1 MHSRFM
7 HWHHDIWSLGSS
19 AVGVAASG
27 RGGGRLVVRSAVR
40 YVLSL
45 LLLGVFTSGGGCGT
59 QGGSEMRAAEVATAF
74 LKTIRQGEVAA
85 AWQETSTDFKS
96 AMGRDRM
103 KAYVKSESVLRESMT
118 LISESTVELQGRP
131 YHRCVFTPASG
142 KKQVV
147 VLLRA
152 ERAGDW
158 KVERLLVED

>member
-1 MHSRFM
+1 M
-7 HWHHDIWSLGSS
+7 HWFSMHRHLDRMSLGTS

-27 RGGGRLVVRSAVR
+27 RGAGRVVSPCV
-40 YVLSL
+40 VSL
-45 LLLGVFTSGGGCGT
+45 LLFGTFVSGGGCGGR
-59 QGGSEMRAAEVATAF
+59 GGPEMRAAEVATAF
-74 LKTIRQGEVAA
+74 LEAIRQGQVAA
-85 AWQETSTDFKS
+85 AWQETATDFKS
-96 AMGRDRM
+96 AMGQDRM

-118 LISESTVELQGRP
+118 LISEGTVELQGRP